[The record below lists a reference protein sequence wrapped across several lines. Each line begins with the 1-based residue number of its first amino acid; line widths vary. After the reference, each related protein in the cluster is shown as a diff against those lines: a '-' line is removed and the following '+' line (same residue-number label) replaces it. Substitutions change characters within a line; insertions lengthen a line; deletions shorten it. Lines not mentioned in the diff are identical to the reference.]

1 MNAGCER
8 WLPVDFMISPQ
19 MVSVRWIEFGDQC
32 LTEPFFQ
39 WTLRRLRSRRP
50 PAPERVTDLSTF
62 LSIANEAPAVTPS
75 GIIFHVSRCGSTLV
89 ANALR
94 TADRIAIISEAGPF
108 GKFFGPQTFRNS
120 PFPVDG
126 WDEARRMFLDSL
138 TRLYARHAA
147 QMDSRIVLKC
157 HAASILWISLVRR
170 VWPDVPFLI
179 IIRDPVEVMM
189 SNLLGPSGWMR
200 ARYVSLEGR
209 TLFGWS
215 GIDVQNMPAEEYCAR
230 GVGRFC
236 DAARRQI
243 DEKCRVIDYS
253 DLNRSNISKISKF
266 FNISLPIDSEEFTQ
280 VFETYAKDP
289 KRMRPHQ
296 DDRAGKQREASD
308 LVKQAARRWAQ
319 EPYGKLKQSALW

>member
-1 MNAGCER
+1 MNPDCER
-8 WLPVDFMISPQ
+8 WLPVDFMFSSQ
-19 MVSVRWIEFGDQC
+19 MVSVLWIDFGDQY

-39 WTLRRLRSRRP
+39 WTVKRLRRMRP
-50 PAPERVTDLSTF
+50 PALERVTDLSTF
-62 LSIANEAPAVTPS
+62 LAIASQAPATTPA

-94 TADRIAIISEAGPF
+94 TAERILIISEAGPF
-108 GKFFGPQTFRNS
+108 GRFFGPRTFKDS
-120 PFPVDG
+120 PFPVEG
-126 WDEARRMFLDSL
+126 WDDARRMFLDSL
-138 TRLYARHAA
+138 IRLYARRAA
-147 QMDSRIVLKC
+147 KADSRIVLKC
-157 HAASILWISLVRR
+157 HAASMLWISVVRR

-200 ARYVSLEGR
+200 SRYISLARQTV
-209 TLFGWS
+209 FGWS

-253 DLNRSNISKISKF
+253 HLDRSSISKIADF
-266 FNISLPIDSEEFTQ
+266 FSISLPLDSEEFRQ
-280 VFETYAKDP
+280 AMEVYAKD
-289 KRMRPHQ
+289 RNQTRLHQ
-296 DDRAGKQREASD
+296 DDRARKQREASD
-308 LVKQAARRWAQ
+308 LVKQAAQRWAQ
-319 EPYGKLKQSALW
+319 EPYDRLKHFAMW